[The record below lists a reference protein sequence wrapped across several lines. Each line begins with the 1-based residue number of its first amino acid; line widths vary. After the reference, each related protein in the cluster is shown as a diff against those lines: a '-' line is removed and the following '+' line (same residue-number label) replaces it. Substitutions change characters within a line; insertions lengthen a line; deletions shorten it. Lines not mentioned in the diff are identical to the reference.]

1 MMEEEKKLDLDR
13 KLDEVIKRLDQ
24 MEKHNQNQNHGRTF
38 GHNVWV
44 LVPIVAIVMW
54 GLQRIL

>member
-1 MMEEEKKLDLDR
+1 MEEEKNLDLEH

-24 MEKHNQNQNHGRTF
+24 MEKQNQNHGSMF

>member
-1 MMEEEKKLDLDR
+1 MMEEEKNLDLEN

-24 MEKHNQNQNHGRTF
+24 IEKQNQNHRGTF

-44 LVPIVAIVMW
+44 LVPVVAIIMW

>member
-1 MMEEEKKLDLDR
+1 MEEEKNLDLEH

-24 MEKHNQNQNHGRTF
+24 MEKKNQNHGSMF